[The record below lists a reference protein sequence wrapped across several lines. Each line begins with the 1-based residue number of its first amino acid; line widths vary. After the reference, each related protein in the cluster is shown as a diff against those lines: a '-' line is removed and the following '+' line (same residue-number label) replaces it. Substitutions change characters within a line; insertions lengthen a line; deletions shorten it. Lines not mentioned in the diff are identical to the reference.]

1 MNISQEF
8 ATKNILFNRNI
19 DETLVLP
26 YSYDQIKIQPN
37 DTVSCELLN
46 LKFKHLYDN
55 FIYLYRSSLI
65 ASNVIPVSSTA
76 IAGITANSINFT
88 WYKGLSSS
96 QFISLSSNPDY
107 TGLDNSN
114 LCFIIHNKETFQ
126 YTSLISNNTYFKA
139 FIFDSNANYFVETF
153 TISEIDPEKGSLYS
167 CITAF
172 ALHNNY
178 LYVVDSDLCKVVKY
192 DASGLTTN
200 SVVNNNKLMFLNSI
214 GNKGNAQS
222 KLEFNTPTGITI
234 YNNFVYVLDSGNKCV
249 KQFDTELNWVA
260 TFRLSID
267 LKNSF
272 PIDIGS
278 DHNGK
283 IYILTR
289 NNELLIYENDFSNKT
304 VLSLNKLKE
313 NNEVFSKLVFSKQ
326 DSNVFYVVTNK
337 NVYKKLTTSPDSTV
351 GKYLLYLFNYDLPN
365 EEIKSFSSAYSYEGD
380 KNIIFSYANNTGNL
394 GLFLDNLNLYDI
406 LAVRNFD
413 IYTFEDI
420 KFNKEEYL
428 QSWVINKNISKLL
441 INLMRFRDQ
450 VIGKFIASQDYK
462 TNVVFKGTR
471 YLLPDELETIFFE
484 QDVTFYIGANELVTN
499 NIMNRALY
507 KLFNIQNSLL
517 NILQSQIENI
527 LREDIPIIL
536 N

>member
-1 MNISQEF
+1 MIISQEF
-8 ATKNILFNRNI
+8 ATKNILFNRYI
-19 DETLVLP
+19 DEKLNLP
-26 YSYDQIKIQPN
+26 FSFNDVKIQPN

-65 ASNVIPVSSTA
+65 ASNIIPVSSTA
-76 IAGITANSINFT
+76 IAGITANSTNFT
-88 WYKGLSSS
+88 WYKNLSTS
-96 QFISLSSNPDY
+96 QFVSLSNNPSY
-107 TGLDNSN
+107 EGLDNSN
-114 LCFIIHNKETFQ
+114 LCYIIYNNETLQ
-126 YTSLISNNTYFKA
+126 YTALISNNNYFKG
-139 FIFDSNANYFVETF
+139 FTFDSDANYFVNTF
-153 TISEIDPEKGSLYS
+153 TVSEIDPEKGSVFS

-172 ALHNNY
+172 ALYDNY
-178 LYVVDSDLCKVVKY
+178 LYVVDCDLCKVVKY

-200 SVVNNNKLMFLNSI
+200 SVINNNKITFLNSI

-222 KLEFNTPTGITI
+222 KLEFNTPTGITV
-234 YNNFVYVLDSGNKCV
+234 YNNYVYVLDSGNKCV
-249 KQFDTELNWVA
+249 KKFDSDLNWLA
-260 TFRLSID
+260 TYRLSID
-267 LKNSF
+267 LKDVF

-278 DHNGK
+278 DSEGK
-283 IYILTR
+283 LYILTR
-289 NNELLIYENDFSNKT
+289 ENKLLVYNNDFQSKSIFDLTKIN
-304 VLSLNKLKE
+304 E
-313 NNEVFSKLVFSKQ
+313 NNEVFSKIVFSKQ
-326 DSNVFYVVTNK
+326 DSNVFYLVTN
-337 NVYKKLTTSPDSTV
+337 NNIYKKLVTSPDSTV
-351 GKYLLYLFNYDLPN
+351 GKYLLYLYKYDLPN
-365 EEIKSFSSAYSYEGD
+365 EKILSFSSAYASNGD
-380 KNIIFSYANNTGNL
+380 KNIIFSYANNTGKL

-406 LAVRNFD
+406 LAVRDFD

-441 INLMRFRDQ
+441 VNMMRFRDQ

-484 QDVTFYIGANELVTN
+484 QDISYYIGANELVTN
-499 NIMNRALY
+499 NIVNRALY

-517 NILQSQIENI
+517 NILQSQVENI